1 MGLPYL
7 KIQPEE
13 AIRLIDHCI
22 VTGYQVKDEI
32 NNEYFNDKTN
42 VTDEKIS
49 RWDAKSNSW
58 ANDTLKILATIFVSL
73 KESYNF
79 RDAPTSALMRNGTNI
94 KWNGIINQI
103 EARIS
108 RLNQYDTDIRTNFNI
123 KVEIVG
129 RDKIVQSGTDGQI
142 EINN

>member
-7 KIQPEE
+7 KLQPEE
-13 AIRLIDHCI
+13 AIRLLDHCI

-32 NNEYFNDKTN
+32 NNEYFNDKSN
-42 VTDEKIS
+42 VTDEKIVLWS
-49 RWDAKSNSW
+49 EKSKNW
-58 ANDTLKILATIFVSL
+58 ANETLQTLAIIFVSL

-79 RDAPTSALMRNGTNI
+79 RDAPTSPLMRNGTNV

-108 RLNQYDTDIRTNFNI
+108 KLNQYDTDIRTNFNI